1 MHAGALSVLYELIQG
16 QLGSTATRIMSP
28 SAWHSRGGE
37 ASPQAKAIKRATRK
51 ACRCEMIVILRSSNE
66 PSIVYANQVSFIAG
80 SRFYQQRPNRATF
93 FDEQKG
99 RMGGRRHPARSRND
113 APTAHS
119 EAVKRP

>member
-1 MHAGALSVLYELIQG
+1 MHAGALSVLYELIRG

-51 ACRCEMIVILRSSNE
+51 ACRCEMIVIPRSSNE

-80 SRFYQQRPNRATF
+80 VDSTSRDRTAPQV

-99 RMGGRRHPARSRND
+99 RMGGRAASGQI
-113 APTAHS
+113 A
-119 EAVKRP
+119 E